1 MISIYN
7 SYPRTSR
14 IRWGY
19 VLCRL
24 AEFVGIVYYAFL
36 IFRQVLP
43 QFAVEIDE
51 PITARRFLR
60 LTFSCMAPAMASMVF
75 THFLILHVVQN
86 IGTQPRTKKMN
97 SGFP

>member
-24 AEFVGIVYYAFL
+24 AEFAGIVYYAFL